1 MIPKIFLFLFITTF
15 FFIGKNISAQSFGFG
30 CLGLSGVYGG
40 YSYQTFQ
47 AEGLNNY
54 LNNEFYF
61 NREDIKFSSAHGF
74 RIGANLF
81 RAKFAEYFLTAKAYY
96 QFLDNNQ
103 TMNYQTR
110 AGDHRNEF
118 NLSMDYWAFG
128 FDLGLPVARFIDWKI
143 LEGLLTFN
151 KVRLRQD
158 VYLNG
163 ELEQEILFKK
173 DGMTT
178 GYYFGTGVVFQV
190 IPAYLS
196 IEGSA
201 GYNFVSMDRFDD
213 TVVPEELDNIDFV
226 NKGGI
231 GISLQANLSI
241 PL

>member
-1 MIPKIFLFLFITTF
+1 MIPKIFLFLFIAVF
-15 FFIGKNISAQSFGFG
+15 FFAGKNITAQSFGFG

-54 LNNEFYF
+54 LNKYYL
-61 NREDIKFSSAHGF
+61 NRDDINFSSAHGF

-103 TMNYQTR
+103 TMNYETE
-110 AGDHRNEF
+110 AGVHRNDF

-128 FDLGLPVARFIDWKI
+128 IDLGLPIARFIDWKI
-143 LEGLLTFN
+143 LEGLFTLN

-163 ELEQEILFKK
+163 ESVQEILFKK
-173 DGMTT
+173 DGLIT
-178 GYYFGTGVVFQV
+178 GYYFGTGIVYQV

-201 GYNFVSMDRFDD
+201 GYNFVTMDQFDD
-213 TVVPEELDNIDFV
+213 TRISDDLKNVDFI
-226 NKGGI
+226 NKGGF